1 MRSQGFGKRSSAVG
15 MPRPKKAKLQYDEE
29 SGQPSAT
36 AITAATA
43 NEEVT
48 PPALKEQDAP
58 IHDDS
63 FEVVD
68 KGMLKDAAAVTKM
81 ARASVKEA
89 AVEVRLAE
97 ARLRHERRLDEE
109 REQRWWA
116 ADRRAAE
123 RAAAGLFAAR
133 AGLQVAGEGP
143 EGAPG
148 ALRGPEA

>member
-58 IHDDS
+58 G
-63 FEVVD
+63 VVT
-68 KGMLKDAAAVTKM
+68 AV
-81 ARASVKEA
+81 
-89 AVEVRLAE
+89 
-97 ARLRHERRLDEE
+97 
-109 REQRWWA
+109 
-116 ADRRAAE
+116 
-123 RAAAGLFAAR
+123 G
-133 AGLQVAGEGP
+133 G
-143 EGAPG
+143 
-148 ALRGPEA
+148 